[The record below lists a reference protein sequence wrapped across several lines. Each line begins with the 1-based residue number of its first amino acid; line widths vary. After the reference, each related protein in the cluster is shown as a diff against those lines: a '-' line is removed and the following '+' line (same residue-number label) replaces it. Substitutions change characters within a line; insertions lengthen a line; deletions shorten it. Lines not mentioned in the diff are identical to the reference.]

1 MTENWSWDPSLYAG
15 SAAYYPVGRLPYPA
29 AIADALTAELR
40 LDGTGRL
47 LDVGCGPG
55 SLTLVLAGLFEES
68 VGVDADAD
76 MLEEARRQAAARGCR
91 GCRWVHLRAEELPAG
106 LGQFRIVT
114 LAQSFHWMDQPRVAA
129 TLRDMIALGGAL
141 VHVGATT
148 HQGVA
153 DAGELPGPRPP
164 RQRIHELVASYL
176 GSVRRGGVGQL
187 PSGHP
192 QSGENGVFAA
202 AGFSGPKEI
211 KVGGGQTFRR
221 SEDEIVASV
230 FSLSSAAPHL
240 FGDRIGDFERELR
253 ELLRRHSPTGEFWE
267 CSREITLSVWWPAP

>member
-1 MTENWSWDPSLYAG
+1 MTDAWSWDASLYAG
-15 SAAYYPVGRLPYPA
+15 SAAYYPVGRLPYPP
-29 AIADALTAELR
+29 AIADVLGAELG

-55 SLTLVLAGLFEES
+55 SLTLVLAGLFEQT

-76 MLEEARRQAAARGCR
+76 MVEEARRQAAARGCR

-106 LGQFRIVT
+106 LGQFRVVT

-129 TLRDMIALGGAL
+129 TLRDMLAPGGAL

-148 HQGVA
+148 HQGVP

-164 RQRIHELVASYL
+164 REQIRELVASYL
-176 GSVRRGGVGQL
+176 GSVRRAGGGLL

-192 QSGENGVFAA
+192 QSGENEIFAA
-202 AGFSGPKEI
+202 AGFAGPKEI
-211 KVGGGQTFRR
+211 EVGGGQAFRR
-221 SEDEIVASV
+221 SADEIVASV

-240 FGDRIGDFERELR
+240 FGDRLGDFERELR
-253 ELLRRHSPTGEFWE
+253 DLLRRHSPTGEFWE
-267 CSREITLSVWWPAP
+267 RSREITVSVWRRP